1 MIQELKNLNLPDNDI
16 TLLEKEFDCLISR
29 NPTTGWWRITTAAK
43 EDMPII
49 FSWINALKSSAQPKK
64 TSTPNI

>member
-1 MIQELKNLNLPDNDI
+1 MIQELKNLNLPDDDI

-43 EDMPII
+43 ENMPLI
-49 FSWINALKSSAQPKK
+49 FSWINALKAGQWPATTRSYP
-64 TSTPNI
+64 